1 MKLKRYILLLFV
13 FGILNI
19 AFGQGQAGVWY
30 FGENAGLNFNVD
42 PSVPLTDGSLDT
54 EEGCSTV
61 CNSQGDLLFY
71 TDGIT
76 VYNKNHAVMA
86 NGNDLD
92 GNVSATQ
99 SSIIVQQPGSTVL
112 YYIFTVDAHQ
122 NALRNGLRYSI
133 VDMSMNGG
141 LGAVTTKN
149 TIVNGNEVC
158 EKITAVK
165 HANGTDFWI
174 LTHLWNSDEF
184 YAYLL
189 SSAGVSAAVV
199 SSAGVVHNSD
209 RRSAIG
215 YMKTSP
221 AGNKLA
227 VAIYTLD
234 LVEIFDFNTSTGTV
248 SNPIQLNN
256 YTTPYGVEFSPSGN
270 ILYVSLYS
278 PGEMYQ
284 FDISSDNQATINSS
298 AQLIGN
304 GSWFYGALQL
314 APDDK
319 IYMAKTN
326 TTGTTGSLNLDVI
339 NNPDVIGV
347 GCNYVA
353 DSKNLAGRR
362 CWLGLPNFVTSIF
375 SLEFAYQ
382 YDCEGDNTEFTIT
395 SDLTNIASAS
405 WDFADGTT
413 LVSNVSPFTVTH
425 VFPAAG
431 TYDVNLEVSL
441 ISGGIDDVTQTVT
454 IRTLPTANDQNEVVS
469 EDTQGSGVA
478 SGINL
483 TALETAINGS
493 AGIIYTWYSDSGL
506 TTVVPDPTNIS
517 VTDGQQFWVEVNDG
531 VCTNVA
537 VITYTVNSQPEVFDQ
552 NPEVCEDTYNSG
564 IASNIDLSLL
574 ESAITN
580 NNPYTLN
587 WFQDIAL
594 SQSVTTPNNVT
605 VTNGEEFYAEVSSGT
620 GTSIATI
627 TYTVLTLPD
636 ANNQNET
643 VWEDTEGS
651 GVASGIDLTALE
663 NAINSNAGISY
674 IWYSDAG
681 LTTAVADPTN
691 VSLTNGT
698 QFWIE
703 VNDGF
708 CTNIALVTYT
718 VSSLPQAIDQNLV
731 VCEDNYNAGFASN
744 IDLSSLES
752 AITNN
757 NAGSL
762 VNWFHDIALSQP
774 VSNYTNRTVTNGEEF
789 YAQVTTGTATSVA
802 TVTYT
807 VETLPEGNDISVQ
820 LWEDTF
826 GSGTASGVDLTSY
839 DTQVAG
845 ANAVV
850 WYEDPAFTS
859 LVTNSNSLVVNDQ
872 DIFYAYIDNGACINR
887 GSVQFIVRSS
897 PIANDLDIDVCEDVS
912 GGGTA
917 SGIDLTA
924 LDASVNGGTTSSVSW
939 YNDAALV
946 NAVGNPNNVTVTDG
960 QQFHALVE
968 SNGESNTAI
977 ISYTV
982 LPLPLA
988 NDQILTEFED
998 VAGSMLAQA
1007 IDLTSYNNAITGG
1020 HSVTVEW
1027 YLDAALSNLVPT
1039 PASHDVSDGDVFYVF
1054 VSNGSCSD
1062 IANVQFEVVNTPV
1075 ARDVFPEV
1083 CENAAGSASAL
1094 IDLTLLEN
1102 QINEGN
1108 GDSFSWFL
1116 DWPTEPNGMPVNA
1129 IPDPSNVNV
1138 TDGIRLFAAVSDA
1151 VNTNV
1156 AVVTYTVLSLPDAQ
1170 DIVQDVWEDT
1180 FGTGLTTGV
1189 NLSNYN
1195 SLITNTVGANIV
1207 WFNDAAFTSLVVTPS
1222 NVSVVDNDVFYA
1234 QVQDPNCE
1242 NGGSITFNVRP
1253 LPEAN
1258 DLQMQICEEVQGSGN
1273 VSSYDLSQLESA
1285 VNNDPGTIK
1294 EWFFDSALSLPIPT
1308 PVNTSV
1314 SDGDVFF
1321 VRVSFGGESNV
1332 GRINFTVNA
1341 LPLAQNFSVV
1351 LCEDVFNT
1359 KQVSGENLSAYESN
1373 ISSSPGANLIWYSDA
1388 SFNTVVINVQNIQ
1401 VNDGDIYY
1409 ARIWDGSCENF
1420 AELDYTITSL
1430 PEAND
1435 VSENLCE
1442 DSFASSTSQEVN
1454 LNNYLSQI
1462 TSDPA
1467 AIIQWFKD
1475 DRLSIPVTFP
1485 ASVTVSNQS
1494 SYYALVTN
1502 NFSCENSGRLNFY
1515 VNPLPV
1521 ANDLLIELC
1530 EDEIG
1535 SGFVEAYDLTGLDRD
1550 VSGTGSIISWYE
1562 DIDLQNGVFNP
1573 LSYTITNNLN
1583 LHAEVSDGSC
1593 LNSSNINF
1601 VVHEKPIFDL
1611 GKDTTIFY
1619 SESKVLSPSI
1629 DLKFLPGTYLW
1640 QDGATSSTYIATQEG
1655 KYTLEYTDLNGC
1667 VGRDSI
1673 MIFVDRYRIFVPNAF
1688 TPNGDGLNDTFGPLI
1703 TGDIAGEDIEMYIY
1717 NRWGEQIYEFTDL
1730 GVGWDGTYK
1739 GKLVSTGV
1747 YVWTLIINGKSKQDG
1762 TVSLI
1767 R

>member
-1 MKLKRYILLLFV
+1 MKLKRCILLLLV
-13 FGILNI
+13 CGIVNI

-42 PSVPLTDGSLDT
+42 PSAPLTNGSLDT

-86 NGNDLD
+86 NGDNLD

-99 SSIIVQQPGSTVL
+99 SCIIVQQPGSTVL
-112 YYIFTVDAHQ
+112 YYLFTVDAHQ

-158 EKITAVK
+158 EKVTAVK

-174 LTHLWNSDEF
+174 LTHLWNSNDF

-189 SSAGVSAAVV
+189 SATGVSAAVI

-221 AGNKLA
+221 TGNKLA

-234 LVEIFDFNTSTGTV
+234 LIEVFDFNTATGAV
-248 SNPIQLNN
+248 SNPIQINN
-256 YTTPYGVEFSPSGN
+256 YTTPYGLEFSPSGN
-270 ILYVSLYS
+270 LLYVSLYS

-284 FDISSDNQATINSS
+284 FDISSNNQASINASS
-298 AQLIGN
+298 QLIGS

-326 TTGTTGSLNLDVI
+326 ATGTTGSLNLDVI
-339 NNPDVIGV
+339 NNPDVAGV

-375 SLEFAYQ
+375 NLDFAYQ

-405 WDFADGTT
+405 WNFADGTT
-413 LVSNVSPFTVTH
+413 LVSNVNPFTVTH

-441 ISGGIDDVTQTVT
+441 ISGGTDNVTQTVT
-454 IRTLPTANDQNEVVS
+454 IRALPTANDQNEIVW

-478 SGINL
+478 SGVDLI
-483 TALETAINGS
+483 ALESAINGG
-493 AGIIYTWYSDSGL
+493 AGIAYTWYSNVGL
-506 TTVVPDPTNIS
+506 TTIVPDPTNVS

-531 VCTNVA
+531 ICTNVA
-537 VITYTVNSQPEVFDQ
+537 VVTFTVNSQPEVFDQ

-564 IASNIDLSLL
+564 TASNIDLSLL
-574 ESAITN
+574 EPAITN
-580 NNPYTLN
+580 NNPYTVN

-594 SQSVTTPNNVT
+594 SQPVSNPTNTT
-605 VTNGEEFYAEVSSGT
+605 VTNAEVFYAEVSSGT
-620 GTSIATI
+620 GTSVATV
-627 TYTVLTLPD
+627 TYTVLSLPD
-636 ANNQNET
+636 ANDQNET

-651 GVASGIDLTALE
+651 GIASGIDLTALE
-663 NAINSNAGISY
+663 NAINSNAGVSY
-674 IWYSDAG
+674 TWYSDAG
-681 LTTAVADPTN
+681 LSAIVADPTN
-691 VSLTNGT
+691 VTVTNGT
-698 QFWIE
+698 QFWVE
-703 VNDGF
+703 VNNGL
-708 CTNIALVTYT
+708 CTNIAIVTYT
-718 VSSLPQAIDQNLV
+718 VNSLPQAIDQNLV
-731 VCEDNYNAGFASN
+731 VCEDNYNTGVASN

-757 NAGSL
+757 NTGSS
-762 VNWFHDIALSQP
+762 VNWFHDILLSQP
-774 VSNYTNRTVTNGEEF
+774 VSNYTNRTVANGEEF
-789 YAQVTTGTATSVA
+789 YAEVTTGTATSIA

-826 GSGTASGVDLTSY
+826 GSGNASGVDLTSY

-845 ANAVV
+845 ANVV
-850 WYEDPAFTS
+850 IWYDDPAFTS
-859 LVTNSNSLVVNDQ
+859 LVINPNNLVVNDQ
-872 DIFYAYIDNGACINR
+872 DIFYAYIDNGACVNR

-897 PIANDLDIDVCEDVS
+897 PIANDLDIDVCEDTAGS
-912 GGGTA
+912 GIA

-924 LDASVNGGTTSSVSW
+924 LDAAVNGGTTSTVSW
-939 YNDAALV
+939 YNDAALTNTV
-946 NAVGNPNNVTVTDG
+946 SNANNVTVTDG
-960 QQFHALVE
+960 QQFYVLVQ
-968 SNGESNTAI
+968 SNGESNTAVV
-977 ISYTV
+977 SYTV

-988 NDQILTEFED
+988 NDQLLTEFED

-1007 IDLTSYNNAITGG
+1007 VDLTSYNNAITGG
-1020 HSVTVEW
+1020 QTVTVEW
-1027 YLDAALSNLVPT
+1027 YLDSGLSNPVPT
-1039 PASHDVSDGDVFYVF
+1039 PASYDVSNGDVFYVN
-1054 VSNGSCSD
+1054 VSNGFCSD
-1062 IANVQFEVVNTPV
+1062 VANVQFEVVNTPV
-1075 ARDVFPEV
+1075 ARDVFPVV
-1083 CENAAGSASAL
+1083 CENVAGSASAL

-1156 AVVTYTVLSLPDAQ
+1156 AVVTYTVLSLPVAQ
-1170 DIVQDVWEDT
+1170 NIIQDVWEDT
-1180 FGTGLTTGV
+1180 FGTGLTSGV

-1195 SLITNTVGANIV
+1195 NLITNSIGATIV
-1207 WFNDAAFTSLVVTPS
+1207 WFNDASFTSAVVTP
-1222 NVSVVDNDVFYA
+1222 NNISVVDNDVFYA
-1234 QVQDPNCE
+1234 QVQDSNCE

-1258 DLQMQICEEVQGSGN
+1258 DLQMQICEEVQGSGT
-1273 VSSYDLSQLESA
+1273 VSSYDLSQLESS

-1308 PVNTSV
+1308 PTNTTV
-1314 SDGDVFF
+1314 SQGDDFY
-1321 VRVSFGGESNV
+1321 VRVSFSGESNV
-1332 GRINFTVNA
+1332 GRIDFTVNP
-1341 LPLAQNFSVV
+1341 LPVAQNFSVV
-1351 LCEDVFNT
+1351 LCEDIFNT

-1373 ISSSPGANLIWYSDA
+1373 ISSSPGANIIWYTNA
-1388 SFNTVVINVQNIQ
+1388 SFTTAVFNPQNIQ

-1430 PEAND
+1430 PEAN
-1435 VSENLCE
+1435 VVAENLCE
-1442 DSFASSTSQEVN
+1442 DSFGSSTFEGVN

-1462 TSDPA
+1462 TSDA
-1467 AIIQWFKD
+1467 DVTTQWFED
-1475 DRLSIPVTFP
+1475 DQLSIPV
-1485 ASVTVSNQS
+1485 ASPSAVTVSNQS

-1502 NFSCENSGRLNFY
+1502 GVSCENLGRLNFY
-1515 VNPLPV
+1515 VNSLPV

-1530 EDEIG
+1530 EDEVG
-1535 SGFVEAYDLTGLDRD
+1535 GGFVEAYNLTDLDGD
-1550 VSGTGSIISWYE
+1550 VSGTGSIISWFE

-1583 LHAEVSDGSC
+1583 LYAEVSDGTCFNLSDV
-1593 LNSSNINF
+1593 NF
-1601 VVHEKPIFDL
+1601 IVHEKPIFDL

-1629 DLKFLPGTYLW
+1629 DLKYLPGTYLW
-1640 QDGATSSTYIATQEG
+1640 QDGSTSSTYLATQEG
-1655 KYTLEYTDLNGC
+1655 KYTLDYTDFNGC

-1703 TGDIAGEDIEMYIY
+1703 TGDIAGENIEMYIY

-1739 GKLVSTGV
+1739 GKLVNTGV